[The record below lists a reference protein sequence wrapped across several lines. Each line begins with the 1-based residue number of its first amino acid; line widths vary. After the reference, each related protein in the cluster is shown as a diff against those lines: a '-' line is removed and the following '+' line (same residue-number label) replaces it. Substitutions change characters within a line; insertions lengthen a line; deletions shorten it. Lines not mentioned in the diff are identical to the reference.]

1 MHDQTLA
8 NVKSQLIN
16 STLFQHVAGINHRGP
31 SVGSLTTIIHGA
43 WVRVS
48 PSVFLN
54 VKTVSFRC
62 KEDRGE
68 STPVPVAP
76 ARVGRERKI
85 HSEMMEIMSR
95 EVKPF
100 DSWFHLPWYQRFLF
114 DIFIR
119 ERESEREAARREKT
133 LSGYLDLESHFD
145 AVRPFSIMLAF
156 FSEFFGKTII
166 FFRFF
171 LKKNC

>member
-16 STLFQHVAGINHRGP
+16 STLFQHVAGIDHRGQ
-31 SVGSLTTIIHGA
+31 SVGSLTTIIHGG
-43 WVRVS
+43 WVGVS
-48 PSVFLN
+48 PSVFFD

-100 DSWFHLPWYQRFLF
+100 DSWFHLPWYQRF
-114 DIFIR
+114 
-119 ERESEREAARREKT
+119 
-133 LSGYLDLESHFD
+133 
-145 AVRPFSIMLAF
+145 F
-156 FSEFFGKTII
+156 F
-166 FFRFF
+166 
-171 LKKNC
+171 